1 MENANIDYDK
11 STDEEIN
18 TEILR
23 ASLIEMANNKKKTE
37 TLGFCCKVE
46 FIV

>member
-11 STDEEIN
+11 ATDEEIN

-23 ASLIEMANNKKKTE
+23 ASIEMANNKKKQK
-37 TLGFCCKVE
+37 L
-46 FIV
+46 